1 MTPIVKICGL
11 SDAATLESGLAGGAT
26 MVGFV
31 FFDRSPRHIGY
42 EQARSLGAQARGR
55 ARIVA
60 LSVDADDDRLARI
73 IEWLSPDILQLH
85 GRETPSRVTE
95 IRERFGRPTMKA
107 IGVAAPA
114 DFAAAAPY
122 DRVAD
127 FLLIDAKPAKDALL
141 PGGNGRAFDWALAR
155 DFRPRTPWLLSGGLD
170 PGNVAEAIALTGAC
184 GVDVSSGVESAPGV
198 KDESKIRAFI
208 AAARQAFQ
216 RAAEGVG

>member
-1 MTPIVKICGL
+1 MTPIAKICGL
-11 SDAATLESGLAGGAT
+11 SSAATLEVALAVGAT

-31 FFDRSPRHIGY
+31 FFPKSPRNIGY
-42 EQARSLGAQARGR
+42 EQARALGAQVRGR

-60 LSVDADDDRLARI
+60 LTVDADDDALARI
-73 IEWLSPDILQLH
+73 VEWLSPDILQLH
-85 GRETPSRVTE
+85 GREPPSRVTE

-114 DFAAAAPY
+114 DFAAAAPF
-122 DRVAD
+122 DGVAD
-127 FLLIDAKPAKDALL
+127 FLLIDAKPAKNALL
-141 PGGNGRAFDWALAR
+141 PGGNGLAFDWALAR

-170 PGNVAEAIALTGAC
+170 PDNVAEAITLTGAR

-198 KDESKIRAFI
+198 KDESKIRAFV
-208 AAARQAFQ
+208 AAARGAFA